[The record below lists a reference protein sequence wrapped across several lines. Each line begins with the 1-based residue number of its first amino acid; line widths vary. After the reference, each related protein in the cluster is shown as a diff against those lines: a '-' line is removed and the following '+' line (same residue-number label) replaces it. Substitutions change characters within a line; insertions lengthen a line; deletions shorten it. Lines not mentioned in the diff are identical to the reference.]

1 MDNHLLLAFGQTV
14 KKIRLENNLSQEE
27 LGERADLDRTYVSGI
42 ERGKRNVSLVNIA
55 RLAKA
60 LDVSISA
67 LVAFEVEDE

>member
-14 KKIRLENNLSQEE
+14 KKIRLENKLSQEE

-67 LVAFEVEDE
+67 LVDFEVEDE